1 MSIPLVPALVAIVA
15 LLGCS
20 AFFSSSETA
29 LFSLS
34 REWLA
39 ETAATDA
46 RAAAVEDAL
55 ADPHRLL
62 VTLLVGNN
70 VVNITLSSLLTALL
84 VDRVQSGTA
93 VLLTTVVAS
102 TAILVA
108 GEIIPKAYGLGQAQT
123 FAPRVVGPLRYV
135 GLLLYPAVVV
145 FDLLTRAISTR
156 IGGQQSIEQTYDE
169 IE

>member
-1 MSIPLVPALVAIVA
+1 MI
-15 LLGCS
+15 LLCCS

-39 ETAATDA
+39 DRAASDP
-46 RAAAVEDAL
+46 RAAAVEDVL

-84 VDRVQSGTA
+84 VDRVEPGVA
-93 VLLTTVVAS
+93 VVVTTVVAS
-102 TAILVA
+102 TVIIA
-108 GEIIPKAYGLGQAQT
+108 GEILPKSFGSGT
-123 FAPRVVGPLRYV
+123 HRHSRSGSSGRYDTSNSRCIQS
-135 GLLLYPAVVV
+135 LSS
-145 FDLLTRAISTR
+145 STV
-156 IGGQQSIEQTYDE
+156 
-169 IE
+169 